1 MKRQIPAIRQAGA
14 IAVRLDGDAPRF
26 LLVTARKD
34 PSRWI
39 FPKGHIEPGERARDT
54 AVRELAEEAGIRG
67 RVIASLGRTRLK
79 LRGVEIEVRYFLI
92 EARRSVRRR
101 ERRERKWFRHEAAR
115 KRLDFPEARRLL
127 DKAVTKVSGL

>member
-1 MKRQIPAIRQAGA
+1 MPPVRQAGA
-14 IAVRLDGDAPRF
+14 IAVRLDGNTPRF

-39 FPKGHIEPGERARDT
+39 FPKGHIEPGETAADT
-54 AVRELAEEAGIRG
+54 AVRELAEEAGIEG
-67 RVIASLGRTRLK
+67 RVLGPL
-79 LRGVEIEVRYFLI
+79 GVTTFELHGQDIHVQYFLI
-92 EARRSVRRR
+92 EARGSVRRR

-127 DKAVTKVSGL
+127 DKAANKLNGR

>member
-1 MKRQIPAIRQAGA
+1 MAAIRQAGA
-14 IAVRLDGDAPRF
+14 IAVRLDREPPRF

-54 AVRELAEEAGIRG
+54 AVRELAEEAGIEG
-67 RVIASLGRTRLK
+67 RVIGLLGTTTFR
-79 LRGVEIEVRYFLI
+79 LRGDDIRVRYFLI
-92 EARRSVRRR
+92 EARSSLPRR
-101 ERRERKWFRHEAAR
+101 ERRERRWFRHGAAR

-127 DKAVTKVSGL
+127 DKAADKVRGR

>member
-1 MKRQIPAIRQAGA
+1 MPPIRQAGA
-14 IAVRLDGDAPRF
+14 IAVRLDRDTPRF

-54 AVRELAEEAGIRG
+54 AVRELAEEAGIKG
-67 RVIASLGRTRLK
+67 RVIGALGTTTFR
-79 LRGVEIEVRYFLI
+79 LRGQDIHVRYFLI
-92 EARRSVRRR
+92 EARRSVPRT
-101 ERRERKWFRHEAAR
+101 ERRERKWFRHSAAR

-127 DKAVTKVSGL
+127 DKAIEKLEGQ